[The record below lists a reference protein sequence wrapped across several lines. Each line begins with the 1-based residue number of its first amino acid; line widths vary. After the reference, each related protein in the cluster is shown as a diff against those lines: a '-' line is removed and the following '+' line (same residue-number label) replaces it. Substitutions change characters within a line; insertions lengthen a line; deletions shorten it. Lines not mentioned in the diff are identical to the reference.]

1 VIFYAALAIALP
13 FATFGIHVQCR
24 HLFGSF
30 NSEVSLFQILRCI
43 MVIDPMIQCLF
54 LIFKA
59 LTLLF
64 VNSKRGSN
72 YAYEKKRHCYAL
84 LEEYSYCCRLVVNS
98 FFWICFYNVRVFL
111 SLSCSL

>member
-1 VIFYAALAIALP
+1 MFYAALAIALP

-59 LTLLF
+59 LKLLF
-64 VNSKRGSN
+64 VNSKRWSN

>member
-1 VIFYAALAIALP
+1 MFYAALAIALP

-72 YAYEKKRHCYAL
+72 YAL
-84 LEEYSYCCRLVVNS
+84 LRLAGGVLLLLS
-98 FFWICFYNVRVFL
+98 FSREFLLLDLFLQCACFLESFM
-111 SLSCSL
+111 